1 MKEAQTEGDHD
12 GNTKGRHLVMKL
24 CFAFKCGNPLKANF
38 KNNVP
43 MAVTVVIVKTGEL
56 LSIFSE

>member
-1 MKEAQTEGDHD
+1 MKEALTEGDHE

-24 CFAFKCGNPLKANF
+24 CFALKCDNPLKANF
-38 KNNVP
+38 KTNVP
-43 MAVTVVIVKTGEL
+43 MAVIVVIVKTGVL

>member
-24 CFAFKCGNPLKANF
+24 CFALKCGNPLKDNL

-43 MAVTVVIVKTGEL
+43 MAVTVVIVKTGVL
-56 LSIFSE
+56 LSIF